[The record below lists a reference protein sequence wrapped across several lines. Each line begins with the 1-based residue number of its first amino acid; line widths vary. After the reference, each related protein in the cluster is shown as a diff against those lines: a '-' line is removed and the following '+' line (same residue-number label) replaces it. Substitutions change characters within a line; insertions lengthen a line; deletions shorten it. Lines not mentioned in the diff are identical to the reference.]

1 MGVARARLY
10 YHTIYQSA
18 NLTTS
23 KALKSHYL
31 MAFEVER
38 SVEEWGLPELCIG
51 AACTMA
57 TFTCTHKSLLQQPAL
72 VQLCAAST
80 SPALWVLR
88 AASTSP
94 ALWVL
99 RAAGLELAM
108 QAFDQTKCL
117 RWGDTQSFG
126 CNECQAQVSE

>member
-57 TFTCTHKSLLQQPAL
+57 TFMCTHKSLLQQPAL
-72 VQLCAAST
+72 VQLC
-80 SPALWVLR
+80 